1 MKYIKLFENK
11 LYHKISGQE
20 LLKRRNSNNFEDF
33 KPYEISWLKEFLKT
47 RRGIIIKSF
56 NSDYIEFYFTWT
68 GDRQVRYFLLHK
80 LSDNYFTVVLDTSV
94 FALEFFECDEFEGL
108 KQLLSDKLKPKHNE

>member
-33 KPYEISWLKEFLKT
+33 KPYETSWLKEFLET
-47 RRGIIIKSF
+47 RRGVIIKSF
-56 NSDYIEFYFTWT
+56 GSDYIEFYFTWT
-68 GDRQVRYFLLHK
+68 GGASSEIHK

-94 FALEFFECDEFEGL
+94 FGLEFFECDEFEGL